1 MKKTTLNYL
10 VDMPLLAQSVI
21 VSVTGVVLMY
31 GSHGTSFLGFDSREL
46 LHMHEQIGILMVAF
60 SVIHVVLHW
69 KWMACTTKNFLKGK
83 TVSSVTSK
91 SRSFVKCEIAD
102 PVED

>member
-1 MKKTTLNYL
+1 MKRNTLNYI
-10 VDMPLLAQSVI
+10 VDIPLLLQSVV

-60 SVIHVVLHW
+60 SVIHLVLHW
-69 KWMACTTKNFLKGK
+69 KWMACTTKNLLTGK
-83 TVSSVTSK
+83 SSLSA
-91 SRSFVKCEIAD
+91 KCETAQAV

>member
-1 MKKTTLNYL
+1 MKKTTLNYI

-31 GSHGTSFLGFDSREL
+31 GGHHSSFLGFDGREL
-46 LHMHEQIGILMVAF
+46 LQMHEWIGLLMVAF
-60 SVIHVVLHW
+60 SLIHVVLHW
-69 KWMACTTKNFLKGK
+69 KWMACTTKNFLTGK
-83 TVSSVTSK
+83 SGSSAR
-91 SRSFVKCEIAD
+91 SRSGSFIQCEVAD

>member
-1 MKKTTLNYL
+1 MKKNTLNYI
-10 VDMPLLAQSVI
+10 VDIPLLVQSAI

-60 SVIHVVLHW
+60 SVIHLVLHW
-69 KWMACTTKNFLKGK
+69 KWMACTTRNFFSSKSK
-83 TVSSVTSK
+83 SSVM
-91 SRSFVKCEIAD
+91 CEVAH

>member
-1 MKKTTLNYL
+1 MKKNTLNYI
-10 VDMPLLAQSVI
+10 VDLPLLAQSVI

-60 SVIHVVLHW
+60 SLIHVVLHW
-69 KWMACTTKNFLKGK
+69 KWMACATKNFLTGK
-83 TVSSVTSK
+83 SVSSATSK
-91 SRSFVKCEIAD
+91 NGSFVQCEVAT